1 MTTTQIMTESK
12 KIIDNFLDLSTFTIL
27 QNVFL
32 SADIPWYYNKG
43 INKPLNSDDLNDYQ
57 FTHKIYENNRA
68 YSETFELMQPILK
81 ALEVKALVRIKA
93 NLSSKTETHQV
104 YGLHK
109 DTDFEC
115 TTAIMYLNT
124 TNGYTVFEDDEKVDG
139 VENRLIK
146 FDSQLK
152 HSGVSSTDTQVR
164 VVLNLN
170 YF

>member
-1 MTTTQIMTESK
+1 MFKPTE
-12 KIIDNFLDLSTFTIL
+12 IIDNFLELPTFTIL

-68 YSETFELMQPILK
+68 YSETFELMQPILE
-81 ALEVKALVRIKA
+81 ALKVRALIRIKA
-93 NLSSKTETHQV
+93 NLSPKTETHQL

-124 TNGYTVFEDDEKVDG
+124 TNGHTVFENDEKVDG

-164 VVLNLN
+164 VVLNFN

>member
-1 MTTTQIMTESK
+1 MFEPIE
-12 KIIDNFLDLSTFTIL
+12 IIDDFLESSNFSEL

-32 SADIPWYYNKG
+32 GAYVPWYYNKG
-43 INKPLNSDDLNDYQ
+43 INKPPSQNELNDYQ
-57 FTHKIYENNRA
+57 FTHKIFEDNRA

-81 ALEVKALVRIKA
+81 ALEVKALIRIKA
-93 NLSSKTETHQV
+93 NLSPKTETHQV

>member
-1 MTTTQIMTESK
+1 MFKPTE
-12 KIIDNFLDLSTFTIL
+12 IIDNFLELPTFTIL

-68 YSETFELMQPILK
+68 YSETFELMQPILE
-81 ALEVKALVRIKA
+81 ALKVRALIRIKA
-93 NLSSKTETHQV
+93 NLSPKTETHQL

-124 TNGYTVFEDDEKVDG
+124 TNGHTVFENDDKVDG

-164 VVLNLN
+164 VVLNFN